1 MFLTISGTVVFVNL
15 WSVLRD
21 PKLWKD
27 PDVFDPTRFLDDKG
41 HVISPRRLPK
51 YLPFSTG
58 RRACVGR
65 SLAEVELPFLLASLV
80 HQFEFT
86 STDGCKEK
94 TETVKTENGLTLKP
108 AKYEVIIK
116 AR

>member
-1 MFLTISGTVVFVNL
+1 
-15 WSVLRD
+15 VLRD

-41 HVISPRRLPK
+41 HVISPKNLPK
-51 YLPFSTG
+51 FLPFSTG

-65 SLAEVELPFLLASLV
+65 SLAEVELPFLFANLV

-86 STDGCKEK
+86 SADLSDDKNK
-94 TETVKTENGLTLKP
+94 IIKVENGLSLKP
-108 AKYEVIIK
+108 AKYLVNLK
-116 AR
+116 VR